1 MWFESSK
8 NLICRTFKISVNQLL
23 PQWSN
28 RTHRK
33 SNWETCSSQ
42 YENCDPSIA
51 VSLTGKF
58 SVQNLWAPLSIA
70 VKHIC
75 FLNYCDFVQRA
86 YNLVSCQAL
95 QGLAGLNTTSETQF
109 YAHKIYIFFF
119 LVGGGRL
126 LFHTA
131 DFRKDLSCL
140 EMLLI
145 SVAYMQNCDQTGIL
159 LQVIR
164 TQT

>member
-1 MWFESSK
+1 MRFESSK

-119 LVGGGRL
+119 WWGEEDYCFILQISGRIWVVWKCCWSL
-126 LFHTA
+126 SHICRTA
-131 DFRKDLSCL
+131 TRQAFYFK
-140 EMLLI
+140 
-145 SVAYMQNCDQTGIL
+145 
-159 LQVIR
+159 
-164 TQT
+164 